1 MEHTGQT
8 RIPDDSDGPRE
19 FFTISKQTLADLSMV
34 DSSIIDPKGAPAFVL
49 HDADDIDLGLVDL
62 TRDAFHRL
70 PDGSRVEMVHDT
82 RFGAGEHPEILLEAA
97 LEWAHLWA
105 EPSGEFRQ

>member
-1 MEHTGQT
+1 MIH
-8 RIPDDSDGPRE
+8 
-19 FFTISKQTLADLSMV
+19 
-34 DSSIIDPKGAPAFVL
+34 
-49 HDADDIDLGLVDL
+49 H
-62 TRDAFHRL
+62 
-70 PDGSRVEMVHDT
+70 T